1 MLPTETPPPGA
12 EALPLSPRPPT
23 QVDALLLVLSGLLGL
38 IWTLAVPPFMGPDE
52 PWHLEYAEHVAAGQR
67 PSLGAPIDTRVIQRL
82 PLSAAQTAARFPGAD
97 EDEVASV
104 QSKIVAGLDR
114 SDWWR
119 RVDWARAPG
128 APLGFDAVQPGITAS
143 QQPPL
148 YYLLLGTWLR
158 LCPSDDPIVRV
169 RFARAPSIVALCLAA
184 LAALRLGRRLGGEQ
198 AGWLAA
204 ALFIAPPATRMASTV
219 NNDALAVALVSLA
232 LLAADALWT
241 RPSRRG
247 TALLWT
253 CCVAGPLAKA
263 TALPAAV
270 LCLAPLARERSGRSK
285 ARLMAHPW
293 AALGGLAVAA
303 VSLRYSPVIPSNAAR
318 FLERIESGL
327 SPERVLWLFETLLGR
342 SNWESRAA
350 APWVGPMV
358 LSLMAVALL
367 GALSLPGRLAPNAR
381 RPALLLVAL
390 VTLQLAALAMRGS
403 PNVRYL
409 MPAAPALA
417 VLFALAWPRARGGR
431 LVAAPWVLGS
441 LLAWQLSA
449 LIEGVLVQE
458 RLLLGN

>member
-1 MLPTETPPPGA
+1 VLPTETPPPGA

-97 EDEVASV
+97 EDEIASV
-104 QSKIVAGLDR
+104 QSRIMA
-114 SDWWR
+114 
-119 RVDWARAPG
+119 
-128 APLGFDAVQPGITAS
+128 DAVQPGITAS

-148 YYLLLGTWLR
+148 YYILLGAWLR